1 MSHKVTKSRGT
12 RQSVM
17 EDVTKITWMHVL
29 FQAGVPAIVIA
40 KVANVDRNTVR
51 RYGLGLFRPVVCEWI
66 KVQLQDKLPEW
77 TNDAP
82 LDKKLRM
89 LLSQGFLSQT
99 VLTSIRSECL
109 TRLENP
115 AHSRKSGTGDASL
128 RKSAEAIAA
137 LELPVDPAP
146 HLLWLWD
153 PITGLSSEA
162 SSDAQTAGVSQ
173 SLHFTSLHSH

>member
-1 MSHKVTKSRGT
+1 M
-12 RQSVM
+12 M

-29 FQAGVPAIVIA
+29 FQAGVPSIVIA
-40 KVANVDRNTVR
+40 KVTNVDRNTVR
-51 RYGLGLFRPVVCEWI
+51 RYGLGIFRPVLCEWI

-115 AHSRKSGTGDASL
+115 AHSRKSGSGDKAL
-128 RKSAEAIAA
+128 RESAEAIAA